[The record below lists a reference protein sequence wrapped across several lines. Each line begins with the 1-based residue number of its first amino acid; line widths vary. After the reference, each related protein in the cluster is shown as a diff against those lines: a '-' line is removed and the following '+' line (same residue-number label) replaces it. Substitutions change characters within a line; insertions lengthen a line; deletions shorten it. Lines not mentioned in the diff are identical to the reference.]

1 MSTPGRR
8 MPCSNPTRCPP
19 TARRP
24 TRAVQWAGRV
34 LCWSLAAGMATA
46 AADLLLSPQ
55 GIWWHA
61 LWPLPWYLT
70 GAAAITWACLHARAK
85 AAHRQVSEEED
96 DDSHG
101 EWDQAA

>member
-19 TARRP
+19 PARRP

-55 GIWWHA
+55 GIRWHA
-61 LWPLPWYLT
+61 LWLLPWYLT
-70 GAAAITWACLHARAK
+70 GAAAITWACLRAREK
-85 AAHRQVSEEED
+85 AAHRQVSEED

>member
-8 MPCSNPTRCPP
+8 MPCSHPIRCPP
-19 TARRP
+19 PAPRS
-24 TRAVQWAGRV
+24 TRAVRGAGRV

-55 GIWWHA
+55 GTWWHVV
-61 LWPLPWYLT
+61 WPLPWYLT
-70 GAAAITWACLHARAK
+70 GAAGITWACLRAREK
-85 AAHRQVSEEED
+85 AAHRQAWED
-96 DDSHG
+96 DDSHN